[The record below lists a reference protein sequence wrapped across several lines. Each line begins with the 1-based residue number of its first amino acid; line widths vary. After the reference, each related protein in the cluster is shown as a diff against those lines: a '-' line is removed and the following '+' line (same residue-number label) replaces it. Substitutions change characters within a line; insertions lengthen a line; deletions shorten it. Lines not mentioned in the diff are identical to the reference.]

1 MGTWTLW
8 LSAQWLAGDLAR
20 TLSSAPLNGPF
31 CGMGG
36 QLSHS
41 LWKPRLKGWPNDNG
55 SSHQRCGRL
64 KNSPIPQLGKLRT
77 NLISRR
83 DLYLL
88 VGYLSGHHLMNI
100 HLTKMRSSEDA
111 CILQAAPNT
120 SCAIVQPWYELG
132 GYICTWKPQEPKHIV
147 HFSTNDL
154 LCIIREGE
162 QLLLR

>member
-1 MGTWTLW
+1 MLVPTHLGSSSPMGTWILW

-41 LWKPRLKGWPNDNG
+41 FWKPRLKGWPNDNG

-88 VGYLSGHHLMNI
+88 V
-100 HLTKMRSSEDA
+100 TKMRLSEDG
-111 CILQAAPNT
+111 CILQAPPNT
-120 SCAIVQPWYELG
+120 SCAIVQPWYALG
-132 GYICTWKPQEPKHIV
+132 GNICTSKPQVRAYCSFLHERPVMLH
-147 HFSTNDL
+147 
-154 LCIIREGE
+154 
-162 QLLLR
+162 